1 MSGDI
6 KQHVDTNS
14 AEFKQGVEAGLNA
27 GKDMKNWKAGNE
39 LGQELKAEVKDEEP
53 VSKSPLKESS
63 IPLFISNSPEGNKGN
78 AQDEKDETEEQLLF
92 LLLSEKFIMH
102 LENYQLRIEQSAMED
117 FEIGNV
123 VQLRSG
129 GPKMTVHG
137 FAPDGDVICQWFEG
151 NAVHEE
157 SFPREALQKVEL
169 VKAGGSRR
177 EDGVFVV
184 N

>member
-1 MSGDI
+1 M
-6 KQHVDTNS
+6 KRMKLRNS
-14 AEFKQGVEAGLNA
+14 FCAGYLARKVHNA
-27 GKDMKNWKAGNE
+27 FRK
-39 LGQELKAEVKDEEP
+39 
-53 VSKSPLKESS
+53 
-63 IPLFISNSPEGNKGN
+63 
-78 AQDEKDETEEQLLF
+78 LLAP
-92 LLLSEKFIMH
+92 SEH
-102 LENYQLRIEQSAMED
+102 TAMED

-137 FAPDGDVICQWFEG
+137 LVSDGDVICQWFEG
-151 NAVHEE
+151 NVVHEE

>member
-1 MSGDI
+1 MKRI
-6 KQHVDTNS
+6 KLRNSFCGSYWTAKVHNAFRNPSARTN
-14 AEFKQGVEAGLNA
+14 N
-27 GKDMKNWKAGNE
+27 
-39 LGQELKAEVKDEEP
+39 
-53 VSKSPLKESS
+53 
-63 IPLFISNSPEGNKGN
+63 
-78 AQDEKDETEEQLLF
+78 T
-92 LLLSEKFIMH
+92 
-102 LENYQLRIEQSAMED
+102 MED
-117 FEIGNV
+117 FDIGNV

-137 FAPDGDVICQWFEG
+137 LVSDGDVICQWFEG

-157 SFPREALQKVEL
+157 SFPREALQKAEL

>member
-1 MSGDI
+1 MKLRNSLLCWGSG
-6 KQHVDTNS
+6 
-14 AEFKQGVEAGLNA
+14 AR
-27 GKDMKNWKAGNE
+27 KNHNH
-39 LGQELKAEVKDEEP
+39 
-53 VSKSPLKESS
+53 
-63 IPLFISNSPEGNKGN
+63 FRR
-78 AQDEKDETEEQLLF
+78 LLVP
-92 LLLSEKFIMH
+92 
-102 LENYQLRIEQSAMED
+102 IEHTAMED

-137 FAPDGDVICQWFEG
+137 LVSDGDVICQWFEG

>member
-1 MSGDI
+1 M
-6 KQHVDTNS
+6 KLRNS
-14 AEFKQGVEAGLNA
+14 
-27 GKDMKNWKAGNE
+27 
-39 LGQELKAEVKDEEP
+39 
-53 VSKSPLKESS
+53 SS
-63 IPLFISNSPEGNKGN
+63 
-78 AQDEKDETEEQLLF
+78 AAATER
-92 LLLSEKFIMH
+92 EKFLMH
-102 LENYQLRIEQSAMED
+102 LGKVLARTNNTMED

-137 FAPDGDVICQWFEG
+137 LVSDGDVICQWFEG

-184 N
+184 S

>member
-1 MSGDI
+1 MKLRNSSSAAATEREKFNAFKKLLARI
-6 KQHVDTNS
+6 KQ
-14 AEFKQGVEAGLNA
+14 F
-27 GKDMKNWKAGNE
+27 
-39 LGQELKAEVKDEEP
+39 
-53 VSKSPLKESS
+53 
-63 IPLFISNSPEGNKGN
+63 
-78 AQDEKDETEEQLLF
+78 
-92 LLLSEKFIMH
+92 
-102 LENYQLRIEQSAMED
+102 AMED

-129 GPKMTVHG
+129 GPKMTIHG
-137 FAPDGDVICQWFEG
+137 LVSDGDVICQWFEG
-151 NAVHEE
+151 NVVHEE

>member
-1 MSGDI
+1 VIVQKVIRETLRM
-6 KQHVDTNS
+6 KRMKLRNS
-14 AEFKQGVEAGLNA
+14 
-27 GKDMKNWKAGNE
+27 
-39 LGQELKAEVKDEEP
+39 
-53 VSKSPLKESS
+53 SS
-63 IPLFISNSPEGNKGN
+63 
-78 AQDEKDETEEQLLF
+78 AAATER
-92 LLLSEKFIMH
+92 EKFIMH
-102 LENYQLRIEQSAMED
+102 LARIKQSAMED

-137 FAPDGDVICQWFEG
+137 LVSDGDVICQWFEG

-184 N
+184 S

>member
-1 MSGDI
+1 MVI
-6 KQHVDTNS
+6 RETLRMKRMKLRNS
-14 AEFKQGVEAGLNA
+14 
-27 GKDMKNWKAGNE
+27 
-39 LGQELKAEVKDEEP
+39 
-53 VSKSPLKESS
+53 SS
-63 IPLFISNSPEGNKGN
+63 T
-78 AQDEKDETEEQLLF
+78 AATER
-92 LLLSEKFIMH
+92 EKFIMQ
-102 LENYQLRIEQSAMED
+102 LETISSHKNNTMED

-123 VQLRSG
+123 VQLKSG

-137 FAPDGDVICQWFEG
+137 LVSDGDVICQWFEG

-184 N
+184 S